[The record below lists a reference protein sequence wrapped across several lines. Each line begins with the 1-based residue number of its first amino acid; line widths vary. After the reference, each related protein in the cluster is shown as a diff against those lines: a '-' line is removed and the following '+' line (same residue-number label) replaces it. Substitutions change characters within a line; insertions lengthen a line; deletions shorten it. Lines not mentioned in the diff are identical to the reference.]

1 MIAKVGNGT
10 DLQGLED
17 DGLLDNILKRVL
29 LSLSVCCLPRFFP
42 CGWTCFRKDYER
54 EVYTP
59 SEFGQRAEL
68 GIWDDRFWKA

>member
-29 LSLSVCCLPRFFP
+29 LSLSVCCLRLFFP

-54 EVYTP
+54 E
-59 SEFGQRAEL
+59 
-68 GIWDDRFWKA
+68 I